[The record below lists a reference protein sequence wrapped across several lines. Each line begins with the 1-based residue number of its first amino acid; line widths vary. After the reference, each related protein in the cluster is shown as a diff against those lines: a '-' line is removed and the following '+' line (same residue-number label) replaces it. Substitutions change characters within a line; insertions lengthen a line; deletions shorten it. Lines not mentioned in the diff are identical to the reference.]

1 MKALVAT
8 ILFLLHVQSAWAD
21 CADLNRQA
29 IPNKAALQAAAVD
42 CNFEIGP
49 KQPLIAVK
57 RATMLLRFDW
67 LLGLIGALLS

>member
-1 MKALVAT
+1 V
-8 ILFLLHVQSAWAD
+8 
-21 CADLNRQA
+21 R
-29 IPNKAALQAAAVD
+29 D

-49 KQPLIAVK
+49 MQPLIAVK

>member
-1 MKALVAT
+1 MPSPKNSHAKRP
-8 ILFLLHVQSAWAD
+8 LLSAR
-21 CADLNRQA
+21 NSPPPRR
-29 IPNKAALQAAAVD
+29 D

-49 KQPLIAVK
+49 MQPLIAVK